1 MYTKHITLTSY
12 TALAHEI
19 YFSLF
24 YAYHIPL
31 FTISTIYFADTEHRR
46 HSFTSP
52 LSHLLFSSEYHFTRH
67 ATCSPSCHHAY
78 NIRTIPPSHIQHTH
92 RPFITHTTHSPS
104 YHHTFIIPQLGCH
117 RTLHSA
123 PRLTLRPCCLPT
135 HINHSVL
142 VFKTLIGNSN
152 PLIIAS
158 KFNYDLNFIALIASH
173 QVSFYLLSSLL
184 FPSPPPSYSKV

>member
-52 LSHLLFSSEYHFTRH
+52 LFHLLFSSQYHFTRH
-67 ATCSPSCHHAY
+67 ATCSPSCHHAN
-78 NIRTIPPSHIQHTH
+78 NILTAPSSHIQHTH
-92 RPFITHTTHSPS
+92 HPTITHSSYHNLAATEPYIAPLDSPS
-104 YHHTFIIPQLGCH
+104 DHVAFPPTSITASL
-117 RTLHSA
+117 
-123 PRLTLRPCCLPT
+123 CLKP
-135 HINHSVL
+135 
-142 VFKTLIGNSN
+142 
-152 PLIIAS
+152 
-158 KFNYDLNFIALIASH
+158 
-173 QVSFYLLSSLL
+173 
-184 FPSPPPSYSKV
+184 